1 MSQQVMYRR
10 CELTKRVSDGVLIQ
24 QSWIPS
30 KFAMVGRVL
39 ELKNGAGEW
48 ENGWRVDWTSDVERP
63 ENVLVA
69 RSRDHVKHQ
78 KNDGR
83 V

>member
-10 CELTKRVSDGVLIQ
+10 CEWTKLVSDGVLIQ
-24 QSWIPS
+24 Q
-30 KFAMVGRVL
+30 
-39 ELKNGAGEW
+39 
-48 ENGWRVDWTSDVERP
+48 SDVERP
-63 ENVLVA
+63 ENVLVT
-69 RSRDHVKHQ
+69 RSRDHLKHQ